1 MDAERILGGLN
12 AEQRAAAEATRGPV
26 CILAGAGTGKTTT
39 ITRRIAWQVASGA
52 VEPSGIV
59 AVTFTDKAAGELRS
73 RLAVLGVEGVRASTF
88 HSAALALLR
97 RFQGDPGRI
106 LATKALLLRR
116 IGNGLPM
123 PYKFRPA
130 GDLATEIEWAKN
142 RRLTPET
149 YLGALGDHEPPIPPD
164 LAFRVFREY
173 ERRKAEAGAIDFE
186 DLLGLAI
193 RALEEDDDTLATVRS
208 RWHAFTVDEYQDVN
222 LLQQTLLDLWL
233 GARDDVCVV
242 GDDYQS
248 IYGFTGAS
256 AEWLLALPQR
266 FPHAH
271 VVRLEQNYRSTPQVL
286 ELANRLVPRLGGS
299 EKTLRPTL
307 ADGPEPELRRCL
319 DADEQAVAVT
329 ERVRVLASEGVP
341 LEEQAVL
348 VRTNA
353 RAADFEEAFHDA
365 GIPFQ
370 GASLLA
376 RDAARQLLKALRG
389 GGGTDVA
396 ATVRGLAEAQGLL
409 ANPPEKL
416 GEREQTRQ
424 ADLARLV
431 RLAEQFD
438 DGERTVADFAS
449 SLQERFGASAGRGV
463 HLLTLHRAKGLE
475 FEAVYIPR
483 LEEGELPSRRAKG
496 EELADERR
504 LLYVGLTRA
513 KRHLLVTWSGKT
525 SRFLEEMGIRR
536 TALAP
541 SPAAGAPKQKLEATP
556 AVLALKEWRLARA
569 RAEEVPAYVVFND
582 RTLTELIRLAP
593 RTIAELAEV
602 PGIGPAKLERYGPE
616 LLAALADVA

>member
-1 MDAERILGGLN
+1 VDAERILGGLN
-12 AEQRAAAEATRGPV
+12 VEQRAAAEATRGPV

-39 ITRRIAWQVASGA
+39 ITRRIALQVASGA
-52 VEPSGIV
+52 VEPSAIV
-59 AVTFTDKAAGELRS
+59 AVTFTDKAAGELRG
-73 RLAVLGVEGVRASTF
+73 RLHALGVEGVRASTF

-97 RFQGDPGRI
+97 RFRGDPGRI

-142 RRLTPET
+142 RRLEPGT
-149 YLGALGDHEPPIPPD
+149 YLAGLGDHEPPIPPD
-164 LAFRVFREY
+164 LAHRVFREY
-173 ERRKAEAGAIDFE
+173 ERKKAEAGAIDFE
-186 DLLGLAI
+186 DLLGRSILM
-193 RALEEDDDTLATVRS
+193 LEEDEASLAAVREHW
-208 RWHAFTVDEYQDVN
+208 RAFTVDEYQDVN

-233 GARDDVCVV
+233 GPRDDVCVV

-256 AEWLLALPQR
+256 PQWLLALPQR
-266 FPHAH
+266 FPQAH
-271 VVRLEQNYRSTPQVL
+271 IVRLEQNYRSTPEVL

-299 EKTLRPTL
+299 EKTLRATV
-307 ADGPEPELRRCL
+307 ASGPHPELRRCL
-319 DADEQAVAVT
+319 DPDEQARAVT
-329 ERVRVLASEGVP
+329 ERVRALTQEDVP

-376 RDAARQLLKALRG
+376 RDAARQLLKALRDG
-389 GGGTDVA
+389 GSTDVA
-396 ATVRGLAEAQGLL
+396 ATVRSAADAQGLL
-409 ANPPEKL
+409 ATVPEKL

-438 DGERTVADFAS
+438 DGERTVSGFAA

-483 LEEGELPSRRAKG
+483 LEEGELPTRRARG
-496 EELADERR
+496 EELEDERR

-513 KRHLLVTWSGKT
+513 KRHLLVTWSGKA
-525 SRFLEEMGIRR
+525 SRFLDELGVR
-536 TALAP
+536 ASAAP
-541 SPAAGAPKQKLEATP
+541 LSIKEKLEVTP
-556 AVLALKEWRLARA
+556 AVAALKEWRLARA

-582 RTLTELIRLAP
+582 RTLAELVRLAP
-593 RTIAELAEV
+593 RTIAELAAV
-602 PGIGPAKLERYGPE
+602 PGIGPAKLERFGPE
-616 LLAALADVA
+616 LLEALAGVAA